1 MKTMNYFKL
10 SEIIK
15 YFYRAP
21 VVGVYNPSIY
31 NNPLDI
37 ELKSAES
44 SNICGW
50 LANYLYYNVEEMA
63 NITDFTPYITKYKPM
78 LDSTEVNKLL
88 CEYIAPSCWHLNIV
102 RSESENNRE
111 NQDIV
116 NLVNDVT
123 SFFMETT
130 PYYTQIIDYY
140 TSYEPKLMDQVKSN
154 TENQFNDMPMTVTD
168 IGVENHLTTLSK
180 GTVASDMLT
189 PAQRLAEIRDLLDNT
204 YKRRSDEF
212 KEKFILF

>member
-1 MKTMNYFKL
+1 MNYFKL

-15 YFYRAP
+15 YFYEAP

-50 LANYLYYNVEEMA
+50 LANYLYYNVQETA
-63 NITDFTPYITKYKPM
+63 NVPEFTPYITKYKSM

-88 CEYIAPSCWHLNIV
+88 CEYIAPECWQLNIV
-102 RSESENNRE
+102 RSENENERT
-111 NQDIV
+111 NQDIINV
-116 NLVNDVT
+116 VNDIT

-130 PYYTQIIDYY
+130 PYYKQIIDYY
-140 TSYEPKLMDQVKSN
+140 ASYETQLMNQVTASS
-154 TENQFNDMPMTVTD
+154 ENQFNEMPMTVTD
-168 IGVENHLTTLSK
+168 IGIENHLTNLSK
-180 GTVASDMLT
+180 TTTANDMLT
-189 PAQRLAEIRDLLDNT
+189 PVQRLAEIRDLLDNT

-212 KEKFILF
+212 TERFILY